1 MNKGLTLPLAVLGM
15 LLLLLGNLIQ
25 SKAIAFSGGA
35 SLVIGIALAFVKGG
49 SSRRPTSYRDLKRVS
64 QRQGCRKNLYTRQK
78 KYRNNHSP
86 HYNHN
91 RNSTNRPS
99 RERYN
104 NSSHF
109 IDNRDQYDDGAK
121 YKNRDG
127 SIHEKRV
134 NKGDTYFS
142 NNQNDEL
149 AYFYARYDGAKYP
162 LVDEKE
168 LEQVLQHE
176 KFKEYW
182 RKPLSPLIDTKI
194 LMSKRFVKI
203 DGYVLPRNYV
213 TNCYVMDNGMSL
225 VTFSGEQLYL
235 CFNKPM
241 GKDDLRRVFKNL
253 QEIFPNIK
261 QVEDGKTWYRKNA
274 ISMAEEAVWDSQ
286 RVNYDGMER
295 ILQGF
300 PVEDIINMN
309 NCDMFS

>member
-1 MNKGLTLPLAVLGM
+1 MVLGV
-15 LLLLLGNLIQ
+15 LLLLLGNLMQ

-35 SLVIGIALAFVKGG
+35 SLVIGVALAVVKGG
-49 SSRRPTSYRDLKRVS
+49 SSRRPTSYRDLKRLT
-64 QRQGCRKNLYTRQK
+64 QRQGYRRDSYTRPK
-78 KYRNNHSP
+78 KY
-86 HYNHN
+86 Y
-91 RNSTNRPS
+91 TNTRSSATRSS
-99 RERYN
+99 RERY
-104 NSSHF
+104 SDGRHF
-109 IDNRDQYDDGAK
+109 IDNRDRYADSDE
-121 YKNRDG
+121 YRYRDS

-134 NKGDTYFS
+134 SSGDTYFS

-162 LVDEKE
+162 LVNERE
-168 LEQVLQHE
+168 LDQVLQHE
-176 KFKEYW
+176 RFREYW
-182 RKPLSPLIDTKI
+182 RKPLSPLMDAKI

-203 DGYVLPRNYV
+203 DEYVLPRNYV
-213 TNCYVMDNGMSL
+213 TNCYAMDNGMSL

-235 CFNKPM
+235 HFKKPV

-253 QEIFPNIK
+253 QEIFPNVK
-261 QVEDGKTWYRKNA
+261 QVENGKMWYRKNA
-274 ISMAEEAVWDSQ
+274 INLAAEAVWDSQ